1 MNKIQMVDLKGQYNK
16 LKPQIDAAIQDVID
30 QTAFINGAPVQTFS
44 DNLSKYL
51 GGVHVIPCG
60 NGTDAI
66 QIALM
71 ALDLQPGD
79 EVIVPSFTYVATAE
93 VIALLGLT
101 PVMTDVD
108 PDTFMI
114 TPEEIERV
122 VTSRSKAIVPVH
134 LFGQCAPMEEIL
146 DVARRHQLFVIED
159 TAQALGAVYTFSDG
173 TQSAA
178 GTMGD
183 IGCTSFFP
191 SKNLGCYGDGGAIFC
206 KDADRAKRLKMIAN
220 HGQAQKYH
228 HTIVGCNS
236 RLDTLQAAILNVKL
250 PHLDAYSRARQK
262 VAQRYDEELSTISW
276 LTCPSRIATST
287 HVFHQYTIKLHEPT
301 DRDLLQAHLRELGIP
316 SMVYYP
322 IPLHLQEAYRQEAFP
337 LGSFPVAEQL
347 CKHVLSLPIHTEMDD
362 ETQQYIIE
370 GIKKFKA

>member
-71 ALDLQPGD
+71 ELDLQPGD

>member
-51 GGVHVIPCG
+51 GGVNVIPCG

-362 ETQQYIIE
+362 EIQQYIIE

>member
-1 MNKIQMVDLKGQYNK
+1 MVDLKGQYNK

-71 ALDLQPGD
+71 ELDLQPGD

-322 IPLHLQEAYRQEAFP
+322 IPLHLQEAYCHEAFP
-337 LGSFPVAEQL
+337 MGSFPVAEQL
-347 CKHVLSLPIHTEMDD
+347 CTQVLSLPIHTEMDD

>member
-51 GGVHVIPCG
+51 GGVNVIPCG

-146 DVARRHQLFVIED
+146 DVARRHQLFVVED

-262 VAQRYDEELSTISW
+262 VAQRYDEELSTLSW
-276 LTCPSRIATST
+276 LSCPSRIATST

>member
-30 QTAFINGAPVQTFS
+30 QTAFINGAPVQTFA

-114 TPEEIERV
+114 TPKEIERV

-337 LGSFPVAEQL
+337 VGSFPVAEQL

>member
-51 GGVHVIPCG
+51 GGVNVIPCG

-108 PDTFMI
+108 LDTFMI

-146 DVARRHQLFVIED
+146 DVARRHQLFVVED

>member
-51 GGVHVIPCG
+51 GGVNVIPCG

-146 DVARRHQLFVIED
+146 DVARRHQLFVVED